1 VEMRWGASR
10 LEVSGGLRF
19 LVWVWPRSPLET
31 SKVIRFGELD
41 REPPKLS
48 GFYSMFDVKIV
59 VCLCVCECVS
69 VCVCVCVCVGQ
80 IDYML
85 CVGCVCRLRG

>member
-1 VEMRWGASR
+1 MRWGASR

-48 GFYSMFDVKIV
+48 VFYSMFDVKIA

-69 VCVCVCVCVGQ
+69 VCVCVCVCVCVGQ